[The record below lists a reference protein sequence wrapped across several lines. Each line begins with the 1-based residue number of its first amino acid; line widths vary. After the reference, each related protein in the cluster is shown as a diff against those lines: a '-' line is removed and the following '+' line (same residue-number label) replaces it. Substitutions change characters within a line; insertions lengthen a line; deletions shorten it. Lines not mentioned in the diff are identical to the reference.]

1 MPPKSLSL
9 DARPAVADPTR
20 KPVDPL
26 DQRYFQTGEVFERP
40 PAERPAHDTVDAI
53 IDWLGGPAGQIPSL
67 AEEFDEFS
75 WRLVAAG
82 FPLLRTT
89 FHLRTLHP
97 QYLGATFV
105 WWRTTGQ
112 TVQTYVTHEVQD
124 LYGHEDNPVRR
135 VLVDGETLRRRVDVA
150 DEQLDFPILHDLKA
164 AGATDYFALPLK
176 SSFGTNYM
184 ATYVTDRPAGF
195 TDREIAELTRVT
207 RRLPLFADLRNHR
220 RIASNILNAYLGPK
234 TGPKVLAGQIRRGTG
249 EEITAVLW
257 TSDLRG
263 FTELSDRLTGIQVIA
278 MLNALFD
285 AQAQAIATHGG
296 EILKFIG
303 DGLLAIFPIESADKA
318 ATAARCALDAA
329 MQAVEAARGLNRD
342 PLLAGEPPLEIV
354 VALHIGT
361 AIYGNIG
368 AADRLDFTVIGPAV
382 NLVSRIESVAKALDV
397 PIIVSDDF
405 ANAYGKPLHPLGR
418 HALRGLATPHDLFAP
433 ILPPALT

>member
-1 MPPKSLSL
+1 M
-9 DARPAVADPTR
+9 AD
-20 KPVDPL
+20 VDRSPIVRI
-26 DQRYFQTGEVFERP
+26 DQQYFPTGEVVERP
-40 PAERPAHDTVDAI
+40 PSERPKHDTIDAI

-67 AEEFDEFS
+67 IEEFDEFA
-75 WRLVAAG
+75 WRMLAAG

-105 WWRTTGQ
+105 WWQTTGQ
-112 TVQTYVTHEVQD
+112 TVQTFVTHEAQD

-135 VLVDGETLRRRVDVA
+135 VLVGGETLRRRVDVA
-150 DEQLDFPILHDLKA
+150 DDELDFPILHDLKA
-164 AGATDYFALPLK
+164 AGATDYFALPVK

-184 ATYVTDRPAGF
+184 VTYVTDRIGGF
-195 TDREIAELTRVT
+195 TAQEISDLKRVT
-207 RRLPLFADLRNHR
+207 RRLPLLADLRNHR

-234 TGPKVLAGQIRRGTG
+234 TGPKVLAGQIRRGAG

-257 TSDLRG
+257 SSDLRG
-263 FTELSDRLTGIQVIA
+263 FTERSDRLAGSQVIA

-285 AQAQAIATHGG
+285 AQAQAIAAHGG

-303 DGLLAIFPIESADKA
+303 DGLLAIFPIEHADNA

-329 MQAVEAARGLNRD
+329 MQAVEAARGLMPD
-342 PLLAGEPPLEIV
+342 PPLVDEPPLEIV

-361 AIYGNIG
+361 VIYGNIG

-382 NLVSRIESVAKALDV
+382 NLVSRIESVAKVLNL
-397 PIIVSDDF
+397 PIVVSDDF
-405 ANAYGKPLHPLGR
+405 ARAYGEPLRPLGR
-418 HALRGLATPHDLFAP
+418 HQLRGLAAPHDLFAP
-433 ILPPALT
+433 TAAVVLLPENSRK